1 MVWRLRARRAA
12 AASMLTATLATVL
25 VTSGCRTTTDDVQ
38 RWGKTKQGPGKLV
51 AVLTHDKYPIE
62 LRVEAAMTLVRM
74 KPRGGKRVGISCAD
88 DPTCQGLLESLSA
101 LPPEE
106 RAEIVT
112 RLVPLLIAEINK
124 PPPQAQAG
132 QAAPP
137 DGSFPYKDAAF
148 ALMTYE
154 DKDLIGSDQLRA
166 EIKTALAE
174 WASADFANRLDN
186 TTQMSGMEQVL
197 RSLGPAGV
205 KELPKLMVPGAKRI
219 SNMASL
225 VAELGD
231 AETKLAA
238 SNALVK
244 IAQEI
249 ESDRWKK
256 QKEAAVDAAN
266 KASGLTKVTP
276 AQLEGQ
282 LAAYQEEELLRTF
295 SSMKDV
301 GGKPVVDYLLAYAS
315 REDKEGTLE
324 KRRATALA
332 ALEGHLDKNR
342 PDQIEAVL
350 KLASASDTPNT
361 LRTVALQR
369 VGEMPRGLVI
379 GRLYDMF
386 KHDDWKI
393 RWIAADLAL
402 RLSDQSNLDEFF
414 GKLSSADAGMSI
426 SEPSLYGVRLGE
438 LKGKQKPEELAAK
451 YATASNPTSVR
462 LTALSYYAK
471 YGTKDQLGQIAQ
483 YEQERS
489 RVPSCKTDDCEW
501 KCQVGE
507 GDKAEVKDVA
517 NIGEFVRYCV
527 KPAMEKRT
535 EADKQKE
542 EAEKKKAE
550 EAKKNAEGAKE

>member
-186 TTQMSGMEQVL
+186 TTQMSGM
-197 RSLGPAGV
+197 
-205 KELPKLMVPGAKRI
+205 
-219 SNMASL
+219 
-225 VAELGD
+225 
-231 AETKLAA
+231 
-238 SNALVK
+238 
-244 IAQEI
+244 
-249 ESDRWKK
+249 
-256 QKEAAVDAAN
+256 
-266 KASGLTKVTP
+266 
-276 AQLEGQ
+276 
-282 LAAYQEEELLRTF
+282 
-295 SSMKDV
+295 
-301 GGKPVVDYLLAYAS
+301 
-315 REDKEGTLE
+315 
-324 KRRATALA
+324 
-332 ALEGHLDKNR
+332 
-342 PDQIEAVL
+342 
-350 KLASASDTPNT
+350 
-361 LRTVALQR
+361 
-369 VGEMPRGLVI
+369 
-379 GRLYDMF
+379 
-386 KHDDWKI
+386 
-393 RWIAADLAL
+393 
-402 RLSDQSNLDEFF
+402 
-414 GKLSSADAGMSI
+414 
-426 SEPSLYGVRLGE
+426 
-438 LKGKQKPEELAAK
+438 
-451 YATASNPTSVR
+451 
-462 LTALSYYAK
+462 
-471 YGTKDQLGQIAQ
+471 
-483 YEQERS
+483 
-489 RVPSCKTDDCEW
+489 
-501 KCQVGE
+501 
-507 GDKAEVKDVA
+507 
-517 NIGEFVRYCV
+517 
-527 KPAMEKRT
+527 
-535 EADKQKE
+535 
-542 EAEKKKAE
+542 
-550 EAKKNAEGAKE
+550 